1 MTTFRALSRNHDFT
15 VLWMGQTISELGTR
29 VSNFVYPL
37 LGFAL
42 TGSTLWAASVEAA
55 YLLGMVGT
63 LLPAGVLADR
73 VDRLRVMRTSSA
85 IGVLLYASLAVAGI
99 AGVLTIGH
107 LLVVALLTGVAGG
120 LFSPAETSAVGT
132 VVPADELPTALAQ
145 QQARQHVAS
154 LVGAP
159 LGGVLF
165 TVTRWVP
172 FAFDAISFAV
182 AWVFLGR
189 IRTDL
194 RPTPGPRQR
203 PLRELAAGV
212 RFTCSHP
219 YLRVLL
225 AWSPLVNLTMNA
237 LFLVA
242 ILHLVAVGTAP
253 AAIAVVEVVGGVCG
267 IVGAIFAPWIIERM
281 RTGRLTLL
289 VAWTMVPLMLP
300 MAFWSTPL
308 VIAAALG
315 VILLLNP
322 AGNAGGGA
330 YRMAITPPALIGRV
344 QSAMQFTSMVTM
356 PLAPLLAGALL
367 GWLGV
372 RDAILALGA
381 ITVVVALI
389 PTLSRTVRSVPRPAQ
404 WRAEL
409 AGGGSGEGSGD
420 RRGPGSTHLGDRQGE
435 QTLDLDHVTA
445 GDAEHR
451 GSDPVLRGE
460 TLERL
465 TVG

>member
-1 MTTFRALSRNHDFT
+1 MTTFRNLARNHDFS
-15 VLWMGQTISELGTR
+15 VLWVGQTISELGSR
-29 VSNFVYPL
+29 VSTFVYPL

-73 VDRLRVMRTSSA
+73 VDRLRVMRASSL
-85 IGVLLYASLAVAGI
+85 IGLALYSSLVVAG
-99 AGVLTIGH
+99 ATGSLTIGH
-107 LLVVALLTGVAGG
+107 LLAVAFLTGVAGG
-120 LFSPAETSAVGT
+120 LFAPAEMSAIGT
-132 VVPADELPTALAQ
+132 VVDDDELPTALSQ
-145 QQARQHVAS
+145 QQARQHVAG

-159 LGGVLF
+159 LGGLLF

-172 FAFDAISFAV
+172 FLFDAISYAA
-182 AWVFLGR
+182 AWLLLGR

-194 RPTPGPRQR
+194 AAKPGPAPR
-203 PLRELAAGV
+203 PWHDLKEGV
-212 RFTCSHP
+212 RFTCRHP

-225 AWSPLVNLTMNA
+225 VWSPLVNLTMNA

-253 AAIAVVEVVGGVCG
+253 TTIAVVEVVGGLCG
-267 IVGAIFAPWIIERM
+267 IVGAFFAPRIIERM

-300 MAFWSTPL
+300 MALWSTPL

-315 VILLLNP
+315 TILLLNP

-330 YRMAITPPALIGRV
+330 YRIAITPPELVGRV
-344 QSAMQFTSMVTM
+344 QAASQFTSMATM

-367 GWLGV
+367 GWLGT

-381 ITVVVALI
+381 ITILVALI
-389 PTLSRTVRSVPRPAQ
+389 PTLSRSVRSVPRPAEWQ
-404 WRAEL
+404 AEL
-409 AGGGSGEGSGD
+409 TRSGEGGGEGA
-420 RRGPGSTHLGDRQGE
+420 GPRSAQLGELQRE
-435 QTLDLDHVTA
+435 LTLDHELLAPGDTQDGRDHTM
-445 GDAEHR
+445 
-451 GSDPVLRGE
+451 LRGE
-460 TLERL
+460 SLERL
-465 TVG
+465 SVG

>member
-1 MTTFRALSRNHDFT
+1 MATFRTLARNHDFT
-15 VLWMGQTISELGTR
+15 VLWVGQTISELGTR
-29 VSNFVYPL
+29 VSTFVYPL

-55 YLLGMVGT
+55 YLLGIVGM

-73 VDRLRVMRTSSA
+73 VDRLRVMRASSA
-85 IGVLLYASLAVAGI
+85 VGVLLYASLAVAGA
-99 AGVLTIGH
+99 AGALTIGH
-107 LLVVALLTGVAGG
+107 LLVVALLTGIASG
-120 LFSPAETSAVGT
+120 LFSPAEMSAIGT
-132 VVPADELPTALAQ
+132 VVEVDELPTALAQ
-145 QQARQHVAS
+145 QQARQHVAG

-159 LGGVLF
+159 LGGLLF
-165 TVTRWVP
+165 TATRWVP
-172 FAFDAISFAV
+172 FVFDTLSYAV
-182 AWVFLGR
+182 AWAFLGR

-194 RPTPGPRQR
+194 TATPGVRTR
-203 PLRELAAGV
+203 PLHELRRGV
-212 RFTCSHP
+212 AFTCKHP
-219 YLRVLL
+219 YLRVMLV
-225 AWSPLVNLTMNA
+225 WSPLVNLTMNA

-242 ILHLVAVGTAP
+242 ILHLVASGTAP

-267 IVGAIFAPWIIERM
+267 IVGAILAPRIIERM

-322 AGNAGGGA
+322 AGNAGGGS
-330 YRMAITPPALIGRV
+330 YRMAVTPPELIGRV

-372 RDAILALGA
+372 RDAILALGL
-381 ITVVVALI
+381 ITTAVALI
-389 PTLSRTVRSVPRPAQ
+389 PTLSRTVRSVGRPAE
-404 WRAEL
+404 WRAE
-409 AGGGSGEGSGD
+409 AAATRE
-420 RRGPGSTHLGDRQGE
+420 
-435 QTLDLDHVTA
+435 
-445 GDAEHR
+445 
-451 GSDPVLRGE
+451 PVP
-460 TLERL
+460 
-465 TVG
+465 VG